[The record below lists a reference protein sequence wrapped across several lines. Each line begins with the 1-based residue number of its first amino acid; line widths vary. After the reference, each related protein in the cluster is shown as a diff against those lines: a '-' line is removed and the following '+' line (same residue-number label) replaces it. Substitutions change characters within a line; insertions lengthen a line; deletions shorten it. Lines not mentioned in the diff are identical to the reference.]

1 MKTTLKILAENFIPD
16 DKADAMRTN
25 ENNSMPFM
33 KSLTNCLNKMMQE
46 GYTEN
51 FKITEQGLE
60 SLNQHNNYQPDQIQ
74 VINFFR
80 FEGESDPDDNAIM
93 YVIETNDG
101 TRGTLVDAYGVYTDP
116 KISQFMKNVETIRKK
131 DTNYTA

>member
-1 MKTTLKILAENFIPD
+1 
-16 DKADAMRTN
+16 
-25 ENNSMPFM
+25 MPFM
-33 KSLTNCLNKMMQE
+33 KSLTNCLNKMVQE
-46 GYTEN
+46 GYIEN

-116 KISQFMKNVETIRKK
+116 KVSQFMKNVETIRKK